1 MTGTFW
7 DSFDHLVKKA
17 ENEFLNFNYDK
28 AIEAWQN
35 YYKITAKSEYLK
47 IIKELNNTWSADTF
61 KEISNLQRLFNLFQ
75 NFDEKYNK
83 KEISHYTFQLYRRLI
98 IKIYKEN
105 FQNDARSEL
114 TTEAGVLEYLA
125 GDFQSAMR
133 ILTSV
138 VNSGTE
144 SMIARVY
151 LGFAFLML
159 KDQRSAIAILSQNLV
174 LNADKL
180 RPDDLYLSQF
190 KMLYGK
196 LFSSLSN
203 SEEAAWLM
211 PFESWF
217 RNWLIFD
224 ENKTFFD
231 VIRKKETNERIV
243 QVKYY
248 SYERYRHFAR
258 CLYIAEYARQYLKK
272 ETGLILEQ
280 ENYMS
285 KLDGILF
292 DRYRKKRK
300 EIKKSYH
307 KVQTA

>member
-1 MTGTFW
+1 
-7 DSFDHLVKKA
+7 
-17 ENEFLNFNYDK
+17 
-28 AIEAWQN
+28 
-35 YYKITAKSEYLK
+35 
-47 IIKELNNTWSADTF
+47 
-61 KEISNLQRLFNLFQ
+61 
-75 NFDEKYNK
+75 
-83 KEISHYTFQLYRRLI
+83 
-98 IKIYKEN
+98 
-105 FQNDARSEL
+105 
-114 TTEAGVLEYLA
+114 
-125 GDFQSAMR
+125 
-133 ILTSV
+133 
-138 VNSGTE
+138 
-144 SMIARVY
+144 
-151 LGFAFLML
+151 
-159 KDQRSAIAILSQNLV
+159 
-174 LNADKL
+174 
-180 RPDDLYLSQF
+180 
-190 KMLYGK
+190 
-196 LFSSLSN
+196 
-203 SEEAAWLM
+203 M

>member
-47 IIKELNNTWSADTF
+47 IIKELDNTWSADTF

-138 VNSGTE
+138 VNSGPE

>member
-138 VNSGTE
+138 VNSGPE

>member
-17 ENEFLNFNYDK
+17 ENEFLNFDYDK

-138 VNSGTE
+138 VNSGPE